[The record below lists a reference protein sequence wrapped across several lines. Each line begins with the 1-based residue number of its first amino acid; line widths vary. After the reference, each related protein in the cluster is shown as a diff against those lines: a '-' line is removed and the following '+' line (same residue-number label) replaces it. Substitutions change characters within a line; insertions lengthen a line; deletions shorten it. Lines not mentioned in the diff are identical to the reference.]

1 MISLKTKEEAK
12 KMRRSGEIAAFAIN
26 QLVRE
31 VRVGITTLELDKIA
45 KRLIEAR
52 GAKSAFLDYNG
63 YNYTICVSINDEVV
77 HGLPSSRQIKD
88 GDIVSIDLGVL
99 YNGYFADT
107 AKSVIVGNATVEAK
121 RVVFGV
127 KEALEAAIKEARPY
141 PTNLPIYT
149 TRIRRDSRLRRAITP
164 TSKYPRGVRTT
175 VVIA

>member
-127 KEALEAAIKEARPY
+127 KEALEAAIKEAR
-141 PTNLPIYT
+141 
-149 TRIRRDSRLRRAITP
+149 
-164 TSKYPRGVRTT
+164 
-175 VVIA
+175 